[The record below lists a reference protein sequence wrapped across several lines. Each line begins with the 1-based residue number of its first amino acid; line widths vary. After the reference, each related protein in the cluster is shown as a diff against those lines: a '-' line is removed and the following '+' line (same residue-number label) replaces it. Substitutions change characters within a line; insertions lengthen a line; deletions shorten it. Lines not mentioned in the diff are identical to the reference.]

1 MKAELLILGV
11 LHRGNFHP
19 YEIKRRLRNAMV
31 ECYTDVDVGT
41 LYYAVRQ
48 LEKKGFIT
56 AVQRQ
61 RVARGGA
68 RTVYR
73 ISSTGKLRFQQLLNA
88 QFAAKGSVAEALYT
102 PMLFLHFSN
111 LGQTAEQLRK
121 RISGETDAIRKIGE
135 IRKQWEPI
143 LSTGGLHL
151 LKHLDLQ
158 HRLDRKWLHRVLA
171 DIEKGAVHDVRDTK
185 QLAGS
190 GAETAPARRKVVPP
204 ESKAG
209 RRKR

>member
-41 LYYAVRQ
+41 LYYAIRQ
-48 LEKKGFIT
+48 LERKGFIV
-56 AVQRQ
+56 AVQRE
-61 RVARGGA
+61 RVTRGGV

-73 ISSTGKLRFQQLLNA
+73 ISGSGKRRFQQLLNE
-88 QFAAKGSVAEALYT
+88 QFAAEGSVAETLYA

-111 LGQTAEQLRK
+111 LSLIADLLRT
-121 RISGETDAIRKIGE
+121 RISRETLAIQEIAKI
-135 IRKQWEPI
+135 RTQLASS

-151 LKHLDLQ
+151 LKHLDLR
-158 HRLDRKWLHRVLA
+158 HRLDRKWLRGVLV
-171 DIEKGAVHDVRDTK
+171 DIERGKVRDVTDLK
-185 QLAGS
+185 RLTY
-190 GAETAPARRKVVPP
+190 E
-204 ESKAG
+204 G
-209 RRKR
+209 R